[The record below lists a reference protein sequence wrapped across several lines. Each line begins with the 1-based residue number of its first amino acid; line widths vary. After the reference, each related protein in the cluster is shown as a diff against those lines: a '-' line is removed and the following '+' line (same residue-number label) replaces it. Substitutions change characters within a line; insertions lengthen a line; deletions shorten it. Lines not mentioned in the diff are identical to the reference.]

1 MTEDTNVVPSG
12 EGDSDEDDGDGDED
26 HGDGTA
32 DELAEDLEEASYTL
46 VRDIVDAV
54 FPDMNEKIKPVIDK
68 ARRIC
73 KFYRWDLK
81 NQTLQ
86 SEIAREQQ
94 FAGMPKKSISLQ
106 MDCQTRW
113 DSLCP
118 MLTSLTNVSKPV
130 NLFKRTTRT
139 LLLSNEIGLLYIYD
153 N

>member
-94 FAGMPKKSISLQ
+94 VKYYSKGKDYAAHISVP
-106 MDCQTRW
+106 CISGNANTK
-113 DSLCP
+113 
-118 MLTSLTNVSKPV
+118 TIT
-130 NLFKRTTRT
+130 F
-139 LLLSNEIGLLYIYD
+139 
-153 N
+153 